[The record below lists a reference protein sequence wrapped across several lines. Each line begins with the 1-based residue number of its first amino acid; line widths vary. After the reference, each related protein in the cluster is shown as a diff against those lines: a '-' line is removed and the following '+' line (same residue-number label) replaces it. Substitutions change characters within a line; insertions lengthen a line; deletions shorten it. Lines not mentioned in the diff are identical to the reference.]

1 MGKTMVLPNEAG
13 IRGTISELYW
23 RLEPMKEQA
32 PSSDFI
38 NLSPPAGMQMGFPPL
53 NRRKLIKTLSASAL
67 SVTGGSLI
75 YFYQQPQIVPLYFD
89 GVHAHARPEH
99 PPVIHAVVRFCNEI
113 QGKPYVRGG
122 GHKKLFDEAFDC
134 SGSVSH
140 ILFRAG
146 LLDRPLTSAGFASY
160 GSPGPGHY
168 LSLFVKPGE
177 HVFMSV
183 CGLRYD
189 TTGGKNSSGPAWR
202 QKPRNPQGFV
212 NRHPSGL

>member
-1 MGKTMVLPNEAG
+1 
-13 IRGTISELYW
+13 
-23 RLEPMKEQA
+23 MKEQA
-32 PSSDFI
+32 FLSNFTNICPSR
-38 NLSPPAGMQMGFPPL
+38 GMQTGFPQL
-53 NRRKLIKTLSASAL
+53 NRRTWIKTLSASAL
-67 SVTGGSLI
+67 SVTGGGLI
-75 YFYQQPQIVPLYFD
+75 YYSQQPQILPLHFD
-89 GVHAHARPEH
+89 GVYARARSEH
-99 PPVIHAVVRFCNEI
+99 PPVIHAIVHFCNEI
-113 QGKPYVRGG
+113 QGKPYLRGG

-160 GSPGPGHY
+160 GRPGPGHY
-168 LSLFVKPGE
+168 LSLFVKPGK

-189 TTGGKNSSGPAWR
+189 TTGGKTSSGPAWR
-202 QKPRNPQGFV
+202 QQPRNPQGFI